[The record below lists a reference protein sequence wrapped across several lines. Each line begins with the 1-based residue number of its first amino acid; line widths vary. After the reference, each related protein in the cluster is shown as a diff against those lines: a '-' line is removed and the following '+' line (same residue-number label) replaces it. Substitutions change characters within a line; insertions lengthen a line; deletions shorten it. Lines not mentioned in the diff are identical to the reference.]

1 MSNLGIAG
9 FERFHQK
16 GEFKTP
22 TREDLKDYFIEIFY
36 HKPTDEQLELFHNY
50 LIGKERDVEK
60 VLDAC
65 VLSSQKTEEVEI
77 QKS

>member
-16 GEFKTP
+16 GELKTP
-22 TREDLKDYFIEIFY
+22 TREDLKDYFVETFY
-36 HKPTDEQLELFHNY
+36 HKPSDYQLELFHNY

-65 VLSSQKTEEVEI
+65 ILKPNSEENQI
-77 QKS
+77 QKM